1 MLLDLEALKKALDVL
16 ERSLTVAHSEE
27 RMAPLDKETREVV
40 RMGVVQGFEMAYEVC
55 WKYIKRWLEA
65 KYDPV
70 AVGSKTRRGM
80 FILAAENRL
89 IDDVQR
95 WMDFNQARNE
105 TSHTYNPDTAEGVFS
120 EASAF
125 MAEARRL
132 LAVLE
137 ANND

>member
-1 MLLDLEALKKALDVL
+1 MLLDLEALKKALNVL
-16 ERSLTVAHSEE
+16 ERSLAVSHSEE

-40 RMGVVQGFEMAYEVC
+40 RMGAVQGFEMAYEVS
-55 WKYIKRWLEA
+55 WKYIKRWIEA
-65 KYDPV
+65 KYDP
-70 AVGSKTRRGM
+70 AIVGSKTRRGM

-105 TSHTYNPDTAEGVFS
+105 TAHTYDPDAAEGVFS

-125 MAEARRL
+125 LVEAQKL

>member
-1 MLLDLEALKKALDVL
+1 
-16 ERSLTVAHSEE
+16 
-27 RMAPLDKETREVV
+27 MAPLDETTREVV
-40 RMGVVQGFEMAYEVC
+40 RMGAVQGFEMACEVC

-65 KYDPV
+65 RYDPV
-70 AVGSKTRRGM
+70 SVGSKARRGM
-80 FILAAENRL
+80 FVLAAENRL

-105 TSHTYNPDTAEGVFS
+105 TSRTHDPDTAEGVFC

-125 MAEARRL
+125 LAEAQKL